1 MGSLK
6 RKEAPGGDIP
16 SKKAKSSK
24 DTRPAKSDKPSTSTR
39 DGADSQKRASS
50 GADAPKSV
58 ISSILKD
65 EEPMFPR
72 GGGSVLTPLEQK
84 QIQLEAK
91 ADALREGEFDTE
103 EKTKHKKEKRR
114 KSKLGAFEDT
124 KKKSSSDEDGTK
136 IEALNY
142 KRLAKGS
149 VVLGQVSAISHH
161 NLTIALPNNLSGN
174 VSIAA
179 ISDVVTAKIQQ
190 AAEASDDDDDSA
202 DEGDDDDDIELN
214 SLFEVGQYVRAY
226 VISTKEG
233 EGSGKKNHIELS
245 LRPEDANSGMS
256 KNDVVANATVMAAVT
271 SVQDHGYEME
281 LGVDNKKLKGF
292 LPKKDVGS
300 EVDEL
305 RLQPGAVSLCL
316 VKSVSGKIAQ
326 LCLDSE
332 KMGKVDN
339 MATEA
344 TTVNTFQPGTVV
356 DVLVTSTTGRGL
368 LGKILGHL
376 PVTADLIHSG
386 AGPDAVDLDA
396 KYKIGSRVKARVIC
410 TFPNAKNPK
419 LGISLLPHVV
429 KLQAKKAGKGGQAK
443 PPLNVLP
450 IAARVDKCTVR
461 KVEPEI
467 GLYVDVGVAGLSGF
481 VHISKVKDGKV
492 EALYESSGPF
502 KEGSV
507 HRGRVIGYSTFDG
520 MYLMTFEPTIIEQQ
534 FIRLEDVPAGEIVS
548 CMIEKVVVGGQGVSG
563 LVVKVAEGITGY
575 VHETHFADVR
585 LQHPEKK
592 FREGMTV
599 KARVLSVRPR
609 KRQMRLTL
617 KKTLVNSDT
626 PIIKSFDEVEVG
638 QQALGTISDISP
650 HGARIEFYKGVR
662 GWLPVSQMSEA
673 FIQDPKEHF
682 KVGQVVNVH
691 ILEVDPENQKL
702 LVSCKDP
709 SAFGLDKQAALKA
722 LSVGSI
728 VSGKVIQKSD
738 DDVHV
743 ELDGSNLKAI
753 LPLGQLTDKSANKSQ
768 SALKRI
774 HMGQTLTDLLVLDKN
789 ERRRAITLSSKP
801 SLVEAG
807 KTGKLI
813 CTYADAKVGA
823 EVPGFISSIRPGAVL
838 VRFGGNLVGVMF
850 KTRLPIE
857 DQEKEAF
864 GLRKDQSITVRIRAI
879 DLERTRLVV
888 DPLTAELPSNEAKPK
903 KEKESARPQAHG
915 PVQDITFGQIV
926 EAKIVGIHDTQLNV
940 ETADKVQ
947 GRVDISQIF
956 DSWDNIK
963 DPEEPLSQFKKGE
976 TIRVRAIGLHDSKD
990 HRFLAF
996 SHRSYNSVLEFTAKA
1011 SDIEA
1016 DELKPLSLEDLQVG
1030 STHVAFVN
1038 NASRNGLW
1046 TNISPVVRGR
1056 INAMDVSD
1064 DTSKMNDVINN
1075 FPIGTALKVRVI
1087 AVDAKRG
1094 VLDLSARSDSSAA
1107 VTWDSIKPNQVLAG
1121 CVVKVNERQIMV
1133 KLGSNVAGHV
1143 HLVDMSDDFGDVNT
1157 LKYDK
1162 GDAIQVSVVEVDKS
1176 NKRVR
1181 LSTRPSRVLNS
1192 SSPIT
1197 DPEITSVK
1205 QVVSGSTIRGFVKH
1219 VADKGVFVLLGG
1231 NVSAL
1236 VKISNLS
1243 DRFLKE
1249 WKEHFQ
1255 VDQLVKGRVL
1265 SVDEGAGQVEL
1276 SLKSSVVDDNYKPLK
1291 TYKDIKPNQIVTGKI
1306 RKVEDF
1312 GAFIVVDGSDNV
1324 SGLCHRSEMADSPV
1338 EDARKLYKAGDVV
1351 KAKVLTL
1358 DRNKKRISFGLK
1370 PAYFDDDVDMDEGE
1384 GAALDSD
1391 NEEEDEVDSD
1401 EGEDLAEGGASI
1413 KFMGTDNLE
1422 DSEDEQDNADSDEDV
1437 DEDGDVDMSREQNG
1451 LSNGKYDW
1459 AGDAFDD
1466 SDKETRSAAAKN
1478 SASKQ
1483 KETKKPKKDE
1493 IQIDRTAALD
1503 VHGPQTAS
1511 DYERLLLGQPDSS
1524 ALWIAYMALQ
1534 MQVSELTKAREIAE
1548 RAIKTI
1554 NIREQTEK
1562 LNVWIAYLN
1571 LEVAYGT
1578 KTTVEEVFQRACQY
1592 NDDQEIHERL
1602 ATIYIQSG
1610 KHKKADELFQATVAK
1625 FGSKNPNLWTNY
1637 AHFLHATLNQP
1648 DRARA
1653 LLPRATQA
1661 LGEQHTAALMAKFGS
1676 LEFRSP
1682 NGDAERGR
1690 TTFETLLATWPKR
1703 FDLWNQLVDLEMAAP
1718 GADATAVR
1726 DVFERGTKV
1735 KGLKAQRAM
1744 KWFKRWAEW
1753 EGKTDPKG
1761 KERVM
1766 AKAAEWVTAAKARK
1780 EAGAAEDED
1789 ME

>member
-1 MGSLK
+1 DGSWWIGFSSALESEWYLYLTTCCITTPRAAFLTMGSLK

-24 DTRPAKSDKPSTSTR
+24 DTRPAKSNKPSTSTR

-226 VISTKEG
+226 VLSTKEG

-332 KMGKVDN
+332 KLGKVDN
-339 MATEA
+339 IATEA

-443 PPLNVLP
+443 APLNVLP

-548 CMIEKVVVGGQGVSG
+548 CTIEKVVVGGQGVSG

-813 CTYADAKVGA
+813 RTYADAKVGA

-915 PVQDITFGQIV
+915 P
-926 EAKIVGIHDTQLNV
+926 
-940 ETADKVQ
+940 
-947 GRVDISQIF
+947 
-956 DSWDNIK
+956 
-963 DPEEPLSQFKKGE
+963 FKKGE

-1016 DELKPLSLEDLQVG
+1016 DELKPLSLEYLQVG

-1121 CVVKVNERQIMV
+1121 CVVKVNERQIM
-1133 KLGSNVAGHV
+1133 
-1143 HLVDMSDDFGDVNT
+1143 
-1157 LKYDK
+1157 
-1162 GDAIQVSVVEVDKS
+1162 
-1176 NKRVR
+1176 
-1181 LSTRPSRVLNS
+1181 
-1192 SSPIT
+1192 
-1197 DPEITSVK
+1197 
-1205 QVVSGSTIRGFVKH
+1205 
-1219 VADKGVFVLLGG
+1219 
-1231 NVSAL
+1231 
-1236 VKISNLS
+1236 
-1243 DRFLKE
+1243 
-1249 WKEHFQ
+1249 
-1255 VDQLVKGRVL
+1255 
-1265 SVDEGAGQVEL
+1265 
-1276 SLKSSVVDDNYKPLK
+1276 
-1291 TYKDIKPNQIVTGKI
+1291 
-1306 RKVEDF
+1306 
-1312 GAFIVVDGSDNV
+1312 
-1324 SGLCHRSEMADSPV
+1324 
-1338 EDARKLYKAGDVV
+1338 
-1351 KAKVLTL
+1351 
-1358 DRNKKRISFGLK
+1358 
-1370 PAYFDDDVDMDEGE
+1370 
-1384 GAALDSD
+1384 
-1391 NEEEDEVDSD
+1391 
-1401 EGEDLAEGGASI
+1401 
-1413 KFMGTDNLE
+1413 
-1422 DSEDEQDNADSDEDV
+1422 
-1437 DEDGDVDMSREQNG
+1437 
-1451 LSNGKYDW
+1451 
-1459 AGDAFDD
+1459 
-1466 SDKETRSAAAKN
+1466 
-1478 SASKQ
+1478 
-1483 KETKKPKKDE
+1483 
-1493 IQIDRTAALD
+1493 
-1503 VHGPQTAS
+1503 
-1511 DYERLLLGQPDSS
+1511 
-1524 ALWIAYMALQ
+1524 

-1578 KTTVEEVFQRACQY
+1578 KTTVEEVFQRACQ
-1592 NDDQEIHERL
+1592 
-1602 ATIYIQSG
+1602 AS
-1610 KHKKADELFQATVAK
+1610 
-1625 FGSKNPNLWTNY
+1625 
-1637 AHFLHATLNQP
+1637 
-1648 DRARA
+1648 
-1653 LLPRATQA
+1653 
-1661 LGEQHTAALMAKFGS
+1661 
-1676 LEFRSP
+1676 
-1682 NGDAERGR
+1682 
-1690 TTFETLLATWPKR
+1690 
-1703 FDLWNQLVDLEMAAP
+1703 
-1718 GADATAVR
+1718 
-1726 DVFERGTKV
+1726 
-1735 KGLKAQRAM
+1735 
-1744 KWFKRWAEW
+1744 
-1753 EGKTDPKG
+1753 
-1761 KERVM
+1761 
-1766 AKAAEWVTAAKARK
+1766 
-1780 EAGAAEDED
+1780 
-1789 ME
+1789 